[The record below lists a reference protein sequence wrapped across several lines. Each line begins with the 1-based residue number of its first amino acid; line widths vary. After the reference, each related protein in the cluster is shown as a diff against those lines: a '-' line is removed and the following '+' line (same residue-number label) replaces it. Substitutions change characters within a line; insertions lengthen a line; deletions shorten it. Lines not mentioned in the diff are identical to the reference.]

1 MNTNKKHQREMNQLK
16 DNDYFRELL
25 QEIDEYAIQFAG
37 MYYVF
42 AIVH

>member
-1 MNTNKKHQREMNQLK
+1 MNSNKKHQREMNQLK

-25 QEIDEYAIQFAG
+25 QEIDEDAIQCAD

-42 AIVH
+42 ANIH